1 MSINLYELYTSC
13 MQTKVYFRIYGEM
26 YVVDLNLTMYF
37 KADDHYTHVYYSS
50 GTHFMIPFGLSK
62 VEIEISSNIEYG
74 QYFIRSGRTYI
85 INIKQIFHINTI
97 KQIVVISDNLGAAHT
112 IRLPKNALRTL
123 MDSLNCPK

>member
-1 MSINLYELYTSC
+1 
-13 MQTKVYFRIYGEM
+13 MQAKIYFRIYGEM

-62 VEIEISSNIEYG
+62 VEIEISANLEYG

-85 INIKQIFHINTI
+85 INIKQIFLINTI
-97 KQIVVISDNLGAAHT
+97 KQIVIISDSQGTAHT
-112 IRLPKNALRTL
+112 INLPKNALKIL
-123 MDSLNCPK
+123 IKSFNSQK